1 MHHQIR
7 QTLADFG
14 QTIGLDPLDFN
25 ENQVFCL
32 EIESIGHLYIEEQQ
46 DHILMYLIREYQQ
59 MDASFYQKALS
70 LCQIENTNGRYLQ
83 VGLLE
88 DKQLI
93 WATRLGLNEMTLP
106 DWHAAID
113 QLEQLHQQMN

>member
-14 QTIGLDPLDFN
+14 QTIGLDSLDFN

-46 DHILMYLIREYQQ
+46 DHILMYLIREYQH
-59 MDASFYQKALS
+59 MNAAFYQKALS
-70 LCQIENTNGRYLQ
+70 LCQIENTGSAFFQ
-83 VGLLE
+83 VGLLG
-88 DKQLI
+88 DQQLI